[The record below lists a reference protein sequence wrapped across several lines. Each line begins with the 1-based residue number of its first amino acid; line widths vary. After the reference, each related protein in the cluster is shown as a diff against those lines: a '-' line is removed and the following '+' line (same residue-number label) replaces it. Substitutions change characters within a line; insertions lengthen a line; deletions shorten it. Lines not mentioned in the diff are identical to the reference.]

1 MQRGSEK
8 ERNKQVRAPIRRG
21 AVSAVAA
28 IALATMPLTAHAV
41 DAPDGLAS
49 GAPEAPVAS
58 TDEAVNTPETATAPE
73 GDEGTASAAE
83 TGAAPAGT
91 DADVPEASNEAGAE
105 ATRSDEKAE
114 EPAVAEGANTADTA
128 QPAPA
133 EMRAP
138 AEGTTASGQPLTPIT
153 EIQKT
158 GQGDDSALSGK
169 KVSARGIVTAVYTH
183 GEDGLNTTLSGF
195 TIQTPGTGGA
205 WDPNRA
211 ASDALFVYV
220 GSKFTMPAPNQ
231 CVDVTGT
238 VGEYPKTDKKTPAET
253 LSLTQ
258 LSPTEISTVKDCE
271 PVAPTPLSEVPTAA
285 QMEALESMLVKPEG
299 AWTIT
304 DNYTANTYGTL
315 MLTPGTEPLRAATD
329 VVAPGEEA
337 KAYEAA
343 NAAKQIALDDGTN
356 TYLAPRDKNTA
367 TDVPFAYLA
376 NGAPARVGYRVD
388 FTKPVILD
396 SRNKAFVFQPT
407 SMVAAHPDRS
417 PATITG
423 ERPSAPSV
431 AGDIRVATFNVLNYF
446 SDLGEDEPGCKG
458 YADRLGNLLTA
469 KNCKVRGAHSKDAFL
484 NQQAKIVLA
493 INALNADVVALEE
506 IENSQAVLGKDRDE
520 ALKNLVSAL
529 NQAAGDD
536 VWTHV
541 PSPKTVPADEDVI
554 RIAYIYKPATVK
566 TVGESEILDDAA
578 FTKLARQPLAQRFAP
593 VEKEGMKGTEFVLIA
608 NHFKSKGSVPKGM
621 EEGNTDNGDG
631 QGNANAVRVAQATAL
646 AKFAE
651 KFADTP
657 TLLVG
662 DFNSYSQEDPLKVL
676 TSAGWTRESGSTD
689 ASYVYGGRSGSLD
702 HVFANAAAHPLIA
715 EVGSWALNA
724 QEAVAF
730 EYSRANYNAH
740 LLFEKDNPFRSSDH
754 NPEIVGLK
762 VYEDAPLPPAGPV
775 TLDLYNLTDV
785 HGHIEQVKKKEKIV
799 EAGLPAMK
807 CYLEDAR
814 GKNPNSSLTLL
825 GDNIG
830 ASPYTSGSL
839 KDNPTIAALNTLKP
853 LASTIGNHELDMGQ
867 AVFKQRVDGSN
878 PSEYVQVG
886 FPYLGANVEGMG
898 TWGAEKHPYLGEYK
912 VWESPSGV
920 KVAFIGAIA
929 EDVPYKLAP
938 GTTEG
943 LVFTDPIAKIDALAA
958 KIKESGEAQIVVAM
972 LDDDVKNNYPKV
984 GANVDA
990 IMGGDTHVPYEFDK
1004 VDSAE
1009 KLDSK
1014 NPLLAGIASGS
1025 YTDNLGLVRIS
1036 YDPVEKKV
1044 LSADSILI
1052 PAAKVAECGEAE
1064 DTKAVVDKAVADS
1077 KEAGKRV
1084 VGTGYT
1090 ETFKRG
1096 VFTAP
1101 GDKTDPGSNRGVE
1114 SSLGDLVADAM
1125 RETITTTDGK
1135 PVDFGIINA
1144 GGLRADLVPNEDGTI
1159 TYAQSYAVMPFSN
1172 ELGYVTLSGAQVKQM
1187 LEEQWKTNLNSQNSR
1202 PMLKLGISEN
1212 VRYTYDPS
1220 AEFGKRITSV
1230 TIDGAPLD
1238 PERNYTIGSV
1248 TFLLA
1253 GGDSFDALKANGP
1266 AVNTGHLDRDKFNEY
1281 LGKHSGLKPRALK
1294 SSIGVTLPS
1303 EPVKDGAT
1311 VKVELRGLSFTEGP
1325 SVTQKVKARLG
1336 GEFSEAEVDNSL
1348 LEEHASDEAS
1358 VITTDGAGRA
1368 VVEVVAKGVCTS
1380 GEPGEIVDA
1389 PLIVETDFGRVI
1401 DETAGLS
1408 AKVICEGKP
1417 AGPTASVDRPEAAQ
1431 GESIE
1436 ILGEGFVPGHWVRAE
1451 LHSDPIVIGKVK
1463 ADEKGVARFT
1473 HRLSAS
1479 TPAGDHTIVLVDE
1492 DNGAVAKTALK
1503 VLAKTDAGTTQPG
1516 GGDPGVANTAATKPA
1531 TASADS
1537 KGSSLAKTGLV
1548 GGTLL
1553 LAVPLL
1559 LVSGLVLRSRK
1570 SA

>member
-83 TGAAPAGT
+83 AGAAPAGT
-91 DADVPEASNEAGAE
+91 DADAPAASSEAGAE
-105 ATRSDEKAE
+105 TTRSDEKAE

-133 EMRAP
+133 ETRAP
-138 AEGTTASGQPLTPIT
+138 AGDTTASGQPLTPIA

-158 GQGDDSALSGK
+158 GQGDDSALSGQT
-169 KVSARGIVTAVYTH
+169 VSARGIVTAVYAH

-205 WDPNRA
+205 WDSKRA

-220 GSKFTMPAPNQ
+220 GNKGFTMPQ
-231 CVDVTGT
+231 IGDCVDVGGT
-238 VGEYPKTDKKTPAET
+238 VGEYPKTSNETPAET

-258 LSPTEISTVKDCE
+258 LIPTEINTVKNCE
-271 PVAPTPLSEVPTAA
+271 PVRPTPLSQVPTAA

-304 DNYTANTYGTL
+304 DNYNAGTYGTL

-356 TYLAPRDKNTA
+356 TNLTRSKA

-423 ERPSAPSV
+423 DRPSAPTV

-446 SDLGEDEPGCKG
+446 SDLGEDEAKCKG
-458 YADRLGNLLTA
+458 YPDRENKYVTA

-529 NQAAGDD
+529 NQAAKGD
-536 VWTHV
+536 VWTYV

-593 VEKEGMKGTEFVLIA
+593 VEKDGKKGTEFVLIA

-621 EEGNTDNGDG
+621 EKGNTDNGDG

-646 AKFAE
+646 AKFAK

-676 TSAGWTRESGSTD
+676 TSAGWTRESGSTH
-689 ASYVYGGRSGSLD
+689 ASYVYGSRSGSLD

-724 QEAVAF
+724 QEPVAF
-730 EYSRANYNAH
+730 EYSRANYNAT
-740 LLFEKDNPFRSSDH
+740 LTFEKDTPFRSSDH

-785 HGHIEQVKKKEKIV
+785 HGHIEQVKKKEKII

-814 GKNPNSSLTLL
+814 AKNPNSSLTLL

-839 KDNPTIAALNTLKP
+839 KDNPTIDALNTLKP

-878 PSEYVQVG
+878 SSEYVQVG

-898 TWGAEKHPYLGEYK
+898 TWGEQKHPYLGEYK

-1044 LSADSILI
+1044 LSANSILI

-1368 VVEVVAKGVCTS
+1368 AVEVVAKGVCTS

-1492 DNGAVAKTALK
+1492 DNGAVAKIALK
-1503 VLAKTDAGTTQPG
+1503 VLAKTDAGT
-1516 GGDPGVANTAATKPA
+1516 TKPA

-1537 KGSSLAKTGLV
+1537 KGSSLAKTGLI

>member
-49 GAPEAPVAS
+49 GSPEAPVAS
-58 TDEAVNTPETATAPE
+58 ADEAANTSETATAP
-73 GDEGTASAAE
+73 GDEGAASTAEA
-83 TGAAPAGT
+83 GAAPAGT
-91 DADVPEASNEAGAE
+91 DTDAPAAANGVGAE

-114 EPAVAEGANTADTA
+114 EPTAAEGANTAEA
-128 QPAPA
+128 PQSAPA

-138 AEGTTASGQPLTPIT
+138 AGDTTASGQPLTPIT

-158 GQGDDSALSGK
+158 GKGDDSALSGQT
-169 KVSARGIVTAVYTH
+169 VSARGIVTAVYTH
-183 GEDGLNTTLSGF
+183 GEDGLSTTLSGF

-238 VGEYPKTDKKTPAET
+238 VGEYPKTDNKKTPAEA

-258 LSPTEISTVKDCE
+258 LVPTEISTVKECQ
-271 PVAPTPLSEVPTAA
+271 PVTPTPLSQVPTAA

-304 DNYTANTYGTL
+304 DNYNAGTYGTL

-356 TYLAPRDKNTA
+356 TNLTRSKA
-367 TDVPFAYLA
+367 TELPFAYLA
-376 NGAPARVGYRVD
+376 DGASARVGYRVD

-417 PATITG
+417 PVTITG
-423 ERPSAPSV
+423 ERPSAPAV
-431 AGDIRVATFNVLNYF
+431 AGDIHVATFNVLNYF
-446 SDLGEDEPGCKG
+446 SDLGEDEAGCEG
-458 YADRLGNLLTA
+458 YPDRENKYVTA
-469 KNCKVRGAHSKDAFL
+469 KNCKVRGAYSKEAFS

-493 INALNADVVALEE
+493 INALDADVVALEE

-529 NQAAGDD
+529 NQAAGGD

-541 PSPKTVPADEDVI
+541 PSPKTVPAGEDVI

-566 TVGESEILDDAA
+566 TVGESEILDDPA

-593 VEKEGMKGTEFVLIA
+593 VEKDGKKGTEFVVIA

-651 KFADTP
+651 KFADAP

-785 HGHIEQVKKKEKIV
+785 HGHIEQVKKKEKII

-839 KDNPTIAALNTLKP
+839 KDNPTIDALNTLKP

-898 TWGAEKHPYLGEYK
+898 TWGEQKHPYLGEYK

-1436 ILGEGFVPGHWVRAE
+1436 ILGEGFIPGHWVRAE
-1451 LHSDPIVIGKVK
+1451 LHSDPIVIGKAK

-1503 VLAKTDAGTTQPG
+1503 VLVKTDAGTTQPG
-1516 GGDPGVANTAATKPA
+1516 GGNPGGANAEATKPA
-1531 TASADS
+1531 SASAGS

-1553 LAVPLL
+1553 FAVPLL